1 MPTTDGGLSESHGSG
16 ASTPAQPAKQ
26 LYLAVRDSM
35 RACTG
40 TRTHTHT
47 AVLLNFQ
54 IALLLHLLFI
64 VPQTFLLDLPN

>member
-26 LYLAVRDSM
+26 LYLAVRDST

-40 TRTHTHT
+40 TRTHTHSSVT
-47 AVLLNFQ
+47 ELPDRTFITVT
-54 IALLLHLLFI
+54 LHSS
-64 VPQTFLLDLPN
+64 PNLPS